1 MRFVYPFL
9 LLLLSL
15 IPLIG
20 VLWLWLY
27 RRAQRRLALLIA
39 PALQPKLMPA
49 HPKSAFYA
57 QFSLVMVG
65 LTLLVFAA
73 ARPQWGRKDEKS
85 SHADAIGGRPRRLA
99 FDLAADVTPTG
110 WRAPRPTYGLIE
122 DLKATAPRC

>member
-1 MRFVYPFL
+1 M
-9 LLLLSL
+9 
-15 IPLIG
+15 
-20 VLWLWLY
+20 WLWLY

-73 ARPQWGRKDEKS
+73 ARPQWGRKDEKVFTR
-85 SHADAIGGRPRRLA
+85 GRNLVVALDVSRSM
-99 FDLAADVTPTG
+99 LAADVHPNRLE
-110 WRAPRPTYGLIE
+110 RAKADIMDLIE
-122 DLKATAPRC
+122 DLKGDR